1 MTMILRMKNRV
12 RSSGNQDSGLDM
24 DLLQLIHKLDE
35 LIGEEEEKAILA
47 SYYLEEKDDRL
58 ADFLKGVEIGKKLI
72 LRKLTK
78 LPYLAKECYI
88 WYLHELE
95 EQKEFLRWFLLE
107 ASSTTV
113 VKYRKYRHGKEIYP
127 ILRIR
132 CKTLVLL
139 RCFMRILTQYGVRAH
154 LYHLNDGRK
163 EVRFNGSQIKKLL
176 KLDILPEEWRKKVL
190 GKIFEERARGR
201 GTSKDLGTP

>member
-47 SYYLEEKDDRL
+47 SYCLEEKDDRL
-58 ADFLKGVEIGKKLI
+58 AGFLKGLEIGKKLI
-72 LRKLTK
+72 LKKIAK
-78 LPYLAKECYI
+78 LPYLAKEYRI
-88 WYLHELE
+88 WYPYELE
-95 EQKEFLRWFLLE
+95 EQKEYLRWFLLE
-107 ASSTTV
+107 ASRTTI
-113 VKYRKYRHGKEIYP
+113 VKYRKYGHGKDIYP

-132 CKTLVLL
+132 CRTLVLL

-154 LYHLNDGRK
+154 LYQLNDGRK
-163 EVRFNGSQIKKLL
+163 EVRFNGRQIKELL

-190 GKIFEERARGR
+190 REIE
-201 GTSKDLGTP
+201 TN

>member
-1 MTMILRMKNRV
+1 MILRMKNRI

-58 ADFLKGVEIGKKLI
+58 ADFLKGLEIGKKFI
-72 LRKLTK
+72 LKKIAKLR
-78 LPYLAKECYI
+78 YLAKECYI
-88 WYLHELE
+88 WYPHELE

-107 ASSTTV
+107 ASRTTV
-113 VKYRKYRHGKEIYP
+113 VKYRKYGHGKDIYP

-139 RCFMRILTQYGVRAH
+139 RCLMRILTQYGIHAH
-154 LYHLNDGRK
+154 LYQLNDGRK
-163 EVRFNGSQIKKLL
+163 EVRLNGNRIKELL

-190 GKIFEERARGR
+190 REIE
-201 GTSKDLGTP
+201 TN

>member
-139 RCFMRILTQYGVRAH
+139 RCFMRILTKHGIRGH
-154 LYHLNDGRK
+154 LYQLNDGRK
-163 EVRFNGSQIKKLL
+163 EVRFNGRQINELL
-176 KLDILPEEWRKKVL
+176 NLDILPEEWRKKVL
-190 GKIFEERARGR
+190 CEIE
-201 GTSKDLGTP
+201 TN